1 MFRARAALM
10 ALVASIVMVLSG
22 ARPAGA
28 VHTADQVRA
37 VARQIRCPL
46 CKNLSAWDSD
56 TTPSREIVADVAR
69 RLHAGETP
77 EQILAAYEAR
87 YGAWIL
93 MYPPRRGAFW
103 LMWLAPFAVVALGG
117 GVLVTLLRRWLRA
130 HPGGVDG
137 TGPGG
142 APAGAPDSGTPARAP
157 SARSRARAAAEWL
170 EFF

>member
-1 MFRARAALM
+1 MSRVRAALL
-10 ALVASIVMVLSG
+10 ALAASILMVLGG

-56 TTPSREIVADVAR
+56 TLPSREIVADVER

-93 MYPPRRGAFW
+93 MYPPRRGVFW
-103 LMWLAPFAVVALGG
+103 LMWLAPFAAVALGG
-117 GVLVTLLRRWLRA
+117 AVLVTLLRRWLR
-130 HPGGVDG
+130 VY
-137 TGPGG
+137 PGG
-142 APAGAPDSGTPARAP
+142 ADSPGAGGAAEGAPGPGPRARRP